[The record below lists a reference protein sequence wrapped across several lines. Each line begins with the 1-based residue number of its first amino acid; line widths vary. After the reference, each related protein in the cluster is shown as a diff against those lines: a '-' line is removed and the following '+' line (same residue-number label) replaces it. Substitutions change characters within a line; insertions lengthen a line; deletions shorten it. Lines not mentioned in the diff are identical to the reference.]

1 MDLENMGINIG
12 SLRTLQEQPHLS
24 GGALSPLEET
34 RSLQQFFD
42 SEGTKCFSSYD
53 CEFDL
58 LCCKPYVGSGEQKFC
73 LEICNGIQDP
83 PARDRQNVDALSLLP

>member
-1 MDLENMGINIG
+1 MDLENMRISIG
-12 SLRTLQEQPHLS
+12 SLRQLQEQPRLPV
-24 GGALSPLEET
+24 GALASAHQS

-73 LEICNGIQDP
+73 LEICNGVQDP
-83 PARDRQNVDALSLLP
+83 PARDRQNVDAL